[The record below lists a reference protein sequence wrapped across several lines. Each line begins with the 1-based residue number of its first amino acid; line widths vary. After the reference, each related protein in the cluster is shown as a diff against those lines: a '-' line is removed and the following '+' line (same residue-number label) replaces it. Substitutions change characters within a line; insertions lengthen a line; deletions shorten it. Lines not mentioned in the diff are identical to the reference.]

1 MYPGFENIAREAQSH
16 PPFVMDVGRL
26 TATFVLRMRQFKPRG
41 KWNLLRISSFEEVA
55 SSLVIERKREKPLN
69 AWVYFNVL
77 IFIISITFCGI
88 LTWGGKIFFL
98 IFLFLNCF

>member
-16 PPFVMDVGRL
+16 HMDVGRL

-55 SSLVIERKREKPLN
+55 SSLVIERKREKPLKCLG
-69 AWVYFNVL
+69 VF
-77 IFIISITFCGI
+77 
-88 LTWGGKIFFL
+88 
-98 IFLFLNCF
+98 